1 VRLITF
7 TPRTAPTSAPRAGA
21 LMPGEKTVLNFA
33 VAVDASAD
41 VPLLAWFDLDD
52 EWLTKARQIHDGLAK
67 SAERAETLPRG
78 SVLQR
83 SDVVIGPP
91 VPRPGKIICIGLN
104 YKDHAAEMHKPLP
117 EEPLVFAKLPTTVIG
132 AEDPIRLPQWAGR
145 IDHEAELAVV
155 MGRRAANVKAADA
168 MDYVLGLTCLNDV
181 TAREL
186 QTKDV
191 QYTRAKGFDTFSPI
205 GPCIAVGVDPS
216 NLAIEGWVN
225 GDKRQSS
232 NTNQLIFPVP
242 ELVEFVS
249 RFCTLEPGDII
260 TTGTPSGV
268 GPLNPGDRVMVK
280 LEGVGTLSNP
290 CVAA

>member
-1 VRLITF
+1 MDRLYRI
-7 TPRTAPTSAPRAGA
+7 RQGMGGRYA
-21 LMPGEKTVLNFA
+21 LERDGGLYWLEGHVFGDYHCGMLIEETGLRFA
-33 VAVDASAD
+33 
-41 VPLLAWFDLDD
+41 
-52 EWLTKARQIHDGLAK
+52 
-67 SAERAETLPRG
+67 
-78 SVLQR
+78 
-83 SDVVIGPP
+83 PP
-91 VPRPGKIICIGLN
+91 VVPSKILAIGLN
-104 YKDHAAEMHKPLP
+104 YKDHAAEMHKALP

-132 AEDPIRLPQWAGR
+132 ADDPIRLPLWAGR

-155 MGRRAANVKAADA
+155 IGRRALNVKAADA

-191 QYTRAKGFDTFSPI
+191 QYTRAKGFDTFSPV

-216 NLAIEGWVN
+216 HLAIEGWVN

-268 GPLNPGDRVMVK
+268 GPLKPGDRVMVK
-280 LEGVGTLSNP
+280 LAGVGTLSNP
-290 CVAA
+290 CVEA